1 MQRAQKPAIPP
12 QSADSSDRQ
21 SSSITIT
28 EPFKIVW
35 VILKFVKAHQ
45 MQKMPCVTQAGCARE
60 EKGLELEF
68 AFFSYN
74 GVCGTKNRSNA
85 IHTL

>member
-28 EPFKIVW
+28 EPFKIVR

-45 MQKMPCVTQAGCARE
+45 MQNMPCVLRLDVPE
-60 EKGLELEF
+60 RRR
-68 AFFSYN
+68 
-74 GVCGTKNRSNA
+74 V
-85 IHTL
+85 